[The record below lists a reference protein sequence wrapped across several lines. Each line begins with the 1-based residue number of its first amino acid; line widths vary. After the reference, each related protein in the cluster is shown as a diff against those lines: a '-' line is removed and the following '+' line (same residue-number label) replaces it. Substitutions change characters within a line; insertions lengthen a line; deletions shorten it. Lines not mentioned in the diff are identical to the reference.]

1 MFAAAFAAITAFQVV
16 LFCENFV
23 TLFIIVKV
31 LVFFDGILIHL
42 LNPKGRKYYLCFMI
56 IVSRGLLKNTK
67 ISAITLFPFILL
79 RNADF
84 KNDAVLLNHE
94 KIHLQ
99 QQRELLI
106 IFFYIWYV
114 LEYYYLVFKLKNR
127 FLAYKSI
134 SFEREAYGNENDLTY
149 LEKRKLWSFWKY
161 LP

>member
-1 MFAAAFAAITAFQVV
+1 MV

-42 LNPKGRKYYLCFMI
+42 LNPKGGKYYLCFMI

-84 KNDAVLLNHE
+84 KKDAVLLNHE
-94 KIHLQ
+94 KIHLH

-114 LEYYYLVFKLKNR
+114 VEYYFLVFKLKNR

-134 SFEREAYGNENDLTY
+134 SFEREAYAMEHDLNY
-149 LEKRKLWSFWKY
+149 LDSRKAWSFWKY
-161 LP
+161 ILD